1 MENISKAWDW
11 KEVKDKIWY
20 EPSEESYYLLKR
32 WQNFNT
38 FLDLGCG
45 LGRHSVLFAE
55 NNFETYALDL
65 SEYAVEELKTYS
77 HKNNLGINCTVS
89 DMVNLPYEDNFFDCI
104 FSYHVISHTDTAG
117 AYRIISE
124 IKRVLKP
131 GGEIYF
137 TLCSKQT
144 WSYTTA
150 KFPKIDENTVLKTE
164 EGPEK
169 NIPHFFADKELIKDL
184 LKDFSILSLSQKED
198 LIIKGKELDSWHYFI
213 LASLK

>member
-65 SEYAVEELKTYS
+65 SEYAVE
-77 HKNNLGINCTVS
+77 
-89 DMVNLPYEDNFFDCI
+89 
-104 FSYHVISHTDTAG
+104 
-117 AYRIISE
+117 
-124 IKRVLKP
+124 
-131 GGEIYF
+131 
-137 TLCSKQT
+137 
-144 WSYTTA
+144 
-150 KFPKIDENTVLKTE
+150 
-164 EGPEK
+164 
-169 NIPHFFADKELIKDL
+169 
-184 LKDFSILSLSQKED
+184 
-198 LIIKGKELDSWHYFI
+198 
-213 LASLK
+213 